1 MSNELI
7 KHSPAD
13 LTEVED
19 TSAMEVALQQM
30 NQMTT
35 VIVTQIATDREKN
48 EELFCFMKDQIEIS
62 DDKNPATR
70 EAMAKAREL
79 DMKGTD
85 QLIDLLKVK
94 AKLINPNKGMNI
106 NISLGGNSDS
116 KGHNTSSMIDMVDNL
131 SLNYTTHDDDEDED

>member
-70 EAMAKAREL
+70 EAMV
-79 DMKGTD
+79 
-85 QLIDLLKVK
+85 KVK